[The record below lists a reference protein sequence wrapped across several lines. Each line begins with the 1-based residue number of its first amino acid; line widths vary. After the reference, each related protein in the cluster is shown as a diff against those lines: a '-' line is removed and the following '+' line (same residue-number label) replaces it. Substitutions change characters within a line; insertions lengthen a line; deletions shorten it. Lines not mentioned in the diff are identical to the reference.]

1 MIRNDR
7 DKTFRGGKPSER
19 PIKSLSPWSMYGAN
33 EAETRTE
40 LWGGVTNTIS
50 TILKDNWLIL
60 PAVLAT
66 RRTEFGKAIRKQYDN
81 HQVHLKR
88 QDMREWVPK
97 VDGISN
103 TITSVTKDNVLMEQK
118 TVIDK
123 KECKKRKHGLPAEML
138 HLDNLPEELKGKKVY
153 IRKLTPRECYRL
165 MDVSEENIDK
175 LMLPK
180 DKKGKPIISNSGHYK
195 LAGNSIVVSCMTAM
209 FRNLILDPPERDEID
224 IKEAYPLFRDI
235 DI

>member
-1 MIRNDR
+1 MISNDR
-7 DKTFRGGKPSER
+7 DKTFRGGKQGER
-19 PIKSLSPWSMYGAN
+19 SVESLLPWSVLWQN
-33 EAETRTE
+33 EAETRSE
-40 LWGGVTNTIS
+40 LWGITNTIT
-50 TILKDNWLIL
+50 TISKDNYLVI
-60 PAVLAT
+60 P
-66 RRTEFGKAIRKQYDN
+66 
-81 HQVHLKR
+81 
-88 QDMREWVPK
+88 
-97 VDGISN
+97 
-103 TITSVTKDNVLMEQK
+103 VTKDNILMEQK

-123 KECKKRKHGLPAEML
+123 QETKKRKHGLPAEML

-180 DKKGKPIISNSGHYK
+180 DEKGKPIISNSGHYK

-209 FRNLILDPPERDEID
+209 FRNLILDPPERDKID

>member
-1 MIRNDR
+1 MIEIKPFVVASRAR
-7 DKTFRGGKPSER
+7 DPLNPSRRGPCFGRMRQKLEPN
-19 PIKSLSPWSMYGAN
+19 YG
-33 EAETRTE
+33 EI
-40 LWGGVTNTIS
+40 TNTIS
-50 TILKDNWLIL
+50 TVSKDNYLIF
-60 PAVLAT
+60 PAVLYA
-66 RRTEFGKAIRKQYDN
+66 RRTEFGKAIRKQYDS
-81 HQVHLKR
+81 HQVRLKR

-97 VDGISN
+97 GDGTSN
-103 TITSVTKDNVLMEQK
+103 TITSVTKDNILMEQK

-123 KECKKRKHGLPAEML
+123 KENKKRKHGLPAEML

-180 DKKGKPIISNSGHYK
+180 DEKGKPIISNSGHYK

-209 FRNLILDPPERDEID
+209 FRNLILDPPERDKID

>member
-7 DKTFRGGKPSER
+7 DKRFRSGKSGER
-19 PIKSLSPWSMYGAN
+19 PIKSLSPWSVHGAN
-33 EAETRTE
+33 EAGTRTK
-40 LWGGVTNTIS
+40 LWGVTNTIS
-50 TILKDNWLIL
+50 TVSKDNYLVL
-60 PAVLAT
+60 PAILTAH
-66 RRTEFGKAIRKQYDN
+66 RTEFGKAIRKKYDS
-81 HQVHLKR
+81 HQIHFKR
-88 QDMREWVPK
+88 QDMREWIPK
-97 VDGISN
+97 GDGTSN
-103 TITSVTKDNVLMEQK
+103 TITSVTKDNVLMEQNI
-118 TVIDK
+118 VIDK
-123 KECKKRKHGLPAEML
+123 KKSEKRKHGLPAEML

-180 DKKGKPIISNSGHYK
+180 DEKGKPIISNSGHYK
-195 LAGNSIVVSCMTAM
+195 LAGNSIVVSCITAM
-209 FRNLILDPPERDEID
+209 FRNLIIGPPERDKID